1 VKGKPSQHINYFLD
15 SLSIQRFGRKIVIF
29 YLEMMHDKNKS
40 CWWWQKWYYKWEKCN
55 MFIMKKVF
63 HVVYTSG
70 YNNRNHCWM
79 KNSLQTFII
88 TKLLLMKNQFVAL
101 TRNKSSIRKIIL
113 SDRILSCCR
122 KNIAINV
129 LQLFYYFIFI
139 NVYNSNSRNLKKI
152 I

>member
-1 VKGKPSQHINYFLD
+1 MKGKPSQHINYFLD

-55 MFIMKKVF
+55 MFIMKNVF
-63 HVVYTSG
+63 HGFYTFG
-70 YNNRNHCWM
+70 DNKRNHCWM

-88 TKLLLMKNQFVAL
+88 TKLLLMKNQFVDL
-101 TRNKSSIRKIIL
+101 TRNKSSIRKLIL

-122 KNIAINV
+122 NKCSNKCFTII
-129 LQLFYYFIFI
+129 LLFY
-139 NVYNSNSRNLKKI
+139 LD
-152 I
+152 